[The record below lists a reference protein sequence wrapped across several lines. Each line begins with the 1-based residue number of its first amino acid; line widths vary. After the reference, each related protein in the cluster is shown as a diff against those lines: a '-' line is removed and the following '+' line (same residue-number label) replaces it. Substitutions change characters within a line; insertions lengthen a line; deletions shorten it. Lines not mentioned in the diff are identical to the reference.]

1 MKRLIAIGDIHGHLD
16 KLNRLLV
23 QVQATAEDQLVF
35 LGDYIDRGPDS
46 RGVIERL
53 LKLQEE
59 FPLTVFLRGNHEQ
72 LFIDSLITAEIIN
85 GNRLRDLSL
94 TFNEDVQSS
103 DLQLF
108 LANGG
113 METLDSYSIQNVA
126 EGIPEK
132 HVAFLKATKLWWRK
146 GQFIFVHA
154 GLKTGVPLEDQDHYD
169 LLWLRRHVPDH
180 DCEIQVVGHTPT
192 KGSPYFGLGVYNLDT
207 GAGYSGP
214 LTACDVL
221 TKRVWQ
227 AF

>member
-16 KLNRLLV
+16 KLDRLLV
-23 QVQATAEDQLVF
+23 QVQVTAEDQLVF

-53 LKLQEE
+53 LELQEE

-72 LFIDSLITAEIIN
+72 LFIDSLIKTEVVS
-85 GNRLRDLSL
+85 GHRLRDLSL
-94 TFNEDVQSS
+94 NYNNDVQVS

-113 METLDSYSIQNVA
+113 RETLVSYGIQSVA
-126 EGIPEK
+126 EGIPAN
-132 HVAFLKATKLWWRK
+132 HITFLMETKFWWRD

-154 GLKTGVPLEDQDHYD
+154 GLKSGVPLEDQDPYD
-169 LLWLRRHVPDH
+169 LLWLRRLVPDH
-180 DCEIQVVGHTPT
+180 DCIILVVGHTPT
-192 KGSPYFGLGVYNLDT
+192 KGTPYFGSGVYKLDT
-207 GAGYSGP
+207 GAGYAGP

-227 AF
+227 AL

>member
-23 QVQATAEDQLVF
+23 QVQATTEDQLVF

-72 LFIDSLITAEIIN
+72 LFIDSLISAEIIN

-113 METLDSYSIQNVA
+113 METLSSYSIQNVA
-126 EGIPEK
+126 EGIPEN
-132 HVAFLKATKLWWRK
+132 HVAFLKATKFWWRN

-154 GLKTGVPLEDQDHYD
+154 GLKTGVPLEDQDLYD

-180 DCEIQVVGHTPT
+180 EYEIQVVGHTPT

-221 TKRVWQ
+221 TKQVWQ